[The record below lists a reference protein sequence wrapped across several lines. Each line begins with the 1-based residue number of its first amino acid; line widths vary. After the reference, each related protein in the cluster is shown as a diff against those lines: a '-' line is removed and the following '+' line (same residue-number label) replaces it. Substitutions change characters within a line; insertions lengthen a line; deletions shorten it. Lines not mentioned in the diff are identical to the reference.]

1 MGEAGR
7 GGDEADGEE
16 PEGGG
21 EGAVENGVGDG
32 LEAGVPLA
40 VEDGEGEVLEFR
52 EDDAVLV
59 VGGEDVLE
67 EVVVFEPR
75 DDGVVGLGVPLIPVG
90 HRGAEAL
97 EGRPL
102 QAEDDAEEACGI
114 DGDAEVGAQECED
127 HGRRG
132 AEARLR
138 IRGDGEEVV
147 MKRGA
152 LDGAQRIRRVET

>member
-1 MGEAGR
+1 MSLGW
-7 GGDEADGEE
+7 GDGTWSSG
-16 PEGGG
+16 PWGGG
-21 EGAVENGVGDG
+21 TVYPTGNEANGFVGVVSPELILALTGVSASGAVGTMAPSTSEGEDGDVENGVGDG

-59 VGGEDVLE
+59 VGGEDIFE

-75 DDGVVGLGVPLIPVG
+75 DDGVVGLGIPLVPVG

-102 QAEDDAEEACGI
+102 
-114 DGDAEVGAQECED
+114 
-127 HGRRG
+127 
-132 AEARLR
+132 
-138 IRGDGEEVV
+138 
-147 MKRGA
+147 
-152 LDGAQRIRRVET
+152 